1 MDAQRM
7 ERTMT
12 ETKNTHGFDLAA
24 ITVACGL
31 SLFGPAQVDNS
42 LPYVLMF
49 ALTLRKFHGLRMTAT
64 AAVLATWAILTVCQ

>member
-1 MDAQRM
+1 
-7 ERTMT
+7 MT
-12 ETKNTHGFDLAA
+12 EDRDTLGFDIMAL
-24 ITVACGL
+24 IVACVL

-64 AAVLATWAILTVCQ
+64 AAVLATWAIVTVCQ